1 MLVLF
6 WTYTK
11 KLFKCEKSVFIL
23 RIKITECVS
32 RKSKDSK
39 YNDQKEEKAMIHNT
53 LQRNINIEAKKAHVL
68 RKVAK
73 SCSTIGIDLLLL

>member
-1 MLVLF
+1 MSGR
-6 WTYTK
+6 YPGK
-11 KLFKCEKSVFIL
+11 KDNSWMFSLDL
-23 RIKITECVS
+23 NITMN
-32 RKSKDSK
+32 KDSK